1 MYIATVRARMLAAMG
16 LGAVGCAGPAPAP
29 TVVQPVVVPVASA
42 SSASPPPSNSN
53 SNPVTVVVVSDAAP
67 ATSVVAPPPA
77 PVVASATVGPRAADA
92 GPPSAAAAIWSVTY
106 PLTSPGPTQW
116 CTKEGTAQCLLAS
129 QVQPNPGTAVS
140 KNLSNCP
147 VVRPVACACAHKNCP
162 RSDALACTQPLL
174 EKMSALQRRL
184 GRGEACCYEVDV
196 NCGYPGEGRPL
207 LGGTGGGTG
216 PVVAAAVLRN
226 DWTSSALA
234 QDPERDWTHSAALE
248 HASIASFAVLALD
261 LMALGAPAHLLRGAH
276 LAALDEIAHAEYA
289 FAMASPEGKRLGP
302 GPLAIP
308 SRPPPTLLGLAVESL
323 RDGCFGET
331 AAAMSLQRR
340 AERSRDGAQA
350 KILALMA
357 DDELRHAELA
367 FAIVA
372 WAARQGG
379 EAVLAAV
386 RAEAAK
392 LDAHLV
398 TREVVLPC
406 IRALEAA
413 A

>member
-1 MYIATVRARMLAAMG
+1 MHIADVRARMLAAMG
-16 LGAVGCAGPAPAP
+16 LGAVGCAGPAPVSS

-42 SSASPPPSNSN
+42 SSASPAPSSSN
-53 SNPVTVVVVSDAAP
+53 LVTVVVVSDAAP
-67 ATSVVAPPPA
+67 ATSVVAPA
-77 PVVASATVGPRAADA
+77 PVPVASSAAVGPRAADA
-92 GPPSAAAAIWSVTY
+92 GPPNAAAAIWSVTY

-147 VVRPVACACAHKNCP
+147 VARPVARSCAHKNCP

-207 LGGTGGGTG
+207 LGGAG
-216 PVVAAAVLRN
+216 PVVADAVLRD
-226 DWTSSALA
+226 DWSSPALE
-234 QDPERDWTHSAALE
+234 QDPERDWTHTAALE
-248 HASIASFAVLALD
+248 HASIASFAVLSLD
-261 LMALGAPAHLLRGAH
+261 LMALGAPANLLRGAH
-276 LAALDEIAHAEYA
+276 LAALDEIAHAEYT
-289 FAMASPEGKRLGP
+289 FAMASAGGNRLGP
-302 GPLAIP
+302 GLLAIP
-308 SRPPPTLLGLAVESL
+308 ARAAPTLAGLAVESL

-331 AAAMSLQRR
+331 AAALSLQRR
-340 AERSRDGAQA
+340 AARSRDGTQAQ
-350 KILALMA
+350 ILALMA

-372 WAARQGG
+372 WAVRQGG

-386 RAEAAK
+386 RVEAAK
-392 LDAHLV
+392 LDAHPV

>member
-1 MYIATVRARMLAAMG
+1 MHIATVRARMLAAMG

-29 TVVQPVVVPVASA
+29 VVVQPVVVPVAGT
-42 SSASPPPSNSN
+42 SSASPAPSNSN
-53 SNPVTVVVVSDAAP
+53 HVTVVVVSDAAP
-67 ATSVVAPPPA
+67 ATSVVAPA
-77 PVVASATVGPRAADA
+77 PVPVAASATVGPRAADA
-92 GPPSAAAAIWSVTY
+92 GPPSVAAAIWSVTY

-129 QVQPNPGTAVS
+129 QVQPTAGTAVS

-147 VVRPVACACAHKNCP
+147 VARPVACSCAHKNCP
-162 RSDALACTQPLL
+162 RSDALACSQPLL
-174 EKMSALQRRL
+174 EKMSSLQRRL

-207 LGGTGGGTG
+207 LGGTG
-216 PVVAAAVLRN
+216 PVVAGAVLRD
-226 DWTSSALA
+226 DWTSPALA
-234 QDPERDWTHSAALE
+234 QDPARDWTHTAALE
-248 HASIASFAVLALD
+248 HASIASFAVLSLD

-302 GPLAIP
+302 GPLPIP
-308 SRPPPTLLGLAVESL
+308 ARPSPTLAGLAVESL

-331 AAAMSLQRR
+331 AAALSLQRR
-340 AERSRDGAQA
+340 AERSSDLAQA
-350 KILALMA
+350 KILATMA
-357 DDELRHAELA
+357 EDELRHAELA

-372 WAARQGG
+372 WAVRQGG
-379 EAVLAAV
+379 DAVLHAV
-386 RAEAAK
+386 SAEAAK
-392 LDAHLV
+392 LDPHQV
-398 TREVVLPC
+398 TLEVVVPC
-406 IRALEAA
+406 VRALQAA